1 MTLQLPLPKANMVF
15 SSYLFVFF
23 FLPFSLVLYYGVPW
37 RPVRHFGLTVSS
49 FIFYGW
55 GSPKFLPLLIG
66 TTLLDYILGRVQAH
80 DGFRGWK
87 GPIPLLDPNGPRTRT
102 QKAAFV
108 GALAIDLGLLG
119 FFKYFNFGVDNY
131 HSLLRLVGGS
141 QTTFD
146 NVLRVTLPVGISFYV
161 FQEVSYAVDVYRG
174 RARAMRSLND
184 YFCFVAQYQQMVAGP
199 IVRYSELADQM
210 EHHTHTLDKFARG
223 VALFSVGLSMKVLL
237 ANPCGKVADTV
248 FNAGPV
254 GALEAWFGTLAYAFQ
269 ILFDFAG
276 YSEMAIGLGLMMG
289 FVFAKNFGAPYQA
302 DSITAFWREWHI
314 SLSTMLRDYIYI
326 PLGGNRRGEARTY
339 LNLMFTMLLGGL
351 WHGAS
356 WNFVIWGGIHGL
368 WLALER
374 GRGKNSPYHSWP
386 RPLRVALTFLIVLL
400 SWVFFRTADLPAALS
415 HLGTMFGLVPRQSGT
430 DLVAGII
437 YQPYYLGSVLLAGVV
452 AFSFPTVW
460 AWTQHITLRKALACL
475 ALLWVSL
482 VVLITQAYNPF
493 IYFNF

>member
-1 MTLQLPLPKANMVF
+1 MVF

-23 FLPFSLVLYYGVPW
+23 FLPFSLALYYAVPW
-37 RPVRHFGLTVSS
+37 RPARHFGLTISS

-55 GSPKFLPLLIG
+55 GSPKFLPLLVG
-66 TTLLDYILGRVQAH
+66 TTLLDYLLGRVQAH
-80 DGFRGWK
+80 DGFRNWK
-87 GPIPLLDPNGPRTRT
+87 QPIPLLEPNGPRSRT

-108 GALAIDLGLLG
+108 TALTVDLGLLA
-119 FFKYFNFGVDNY
+119 FFKYFNFGIDNY
-131 HSLLRLVGGS
+131 HALLGAIGAS
-141 QTTFD
+141 QSGFE
-146 NVLRVTLPVGISFYV
+146 NVLRVALPVGISFYV

-174 RARAMRSLND
+174 TARAMRSLND

-210 EHHTHTLDKFARG
+210 DERTHTLDKFARG
-223 VALFSVGLSMKVLL
+223 VALFSIGLAMKVLL

-248 FNAGPV
+248 FGAGPV
-254 GALEAWFGTLAYAFQ
+254 GALDAWVGTVAYAFQ

-276 YSEMAIGLGLMMG
+276 YSEMAIGLGLLMG
-289 FVFAKNFGAPYQA
+289 FVFAKNFSTPYQA
-302 DSITAFWREWHI
+302 DSITDFWRQWHI

-339 LNLMFTMLLGGL
+339 LNLMLTMLIGGL

-356 WNFVIWGGIHGL
+356 WNFVVWGGIHGA
-368 WLALER
+368 WLAFER
-374 GRGKNSPYHSWP
+374 GRGKNSVYHRLP
-386 RPLRVALTFLIVLL
+386 RVLRVGITFFIVLL
-400 SWVFFRTADLPAALS
+400 SWVFFRTADLPSAFS

-430 DLVAGII
+430 DLIAGII
-437 YQPYYLGSVLLAGVV
+437 YQPYYVGSLMFAGVV
-452 AFSFPTVW
+452 ALAFPTAW
-460 AWTQHITLRKALACL
+460 AWTQQITPGKAAGCL

-482 VVLITQAYNPF
+482 VVLVTQAYNPF